1 MIKWA
6 NLWNY
11 HSIYKQLK
19 LALHWNKRYTLWSW
33 CKSTCIILVWIWTCR
48 RHDIIDI
55 DCTAFYTIQ
64 INLTQFSYTHSMFGS
79 THTIIEVCFSI
90 IKNILTLIWGVLVCP
105 VAKWQDGN
113 QANCPP
119 KWKSIR
125 SNKSAILFL
134 PLCWSW
140 NGCGKHK
147 YKLYC
152 NHYYLVYISFL

>member
-19 LALHWNKRYTLWSW
+19 LALNWNKRYTLWSW

-55 DCTAFYTIQ
+55 DCTAYYTIQ

-113 QANCPP
+113 QQIVRQNE
-119 KWKSIR
+119 
-125 SNKSAILFL
+125 NGSAAINLL
-134 PLCWSW
+134 
-140 NGCGKHK
+140 
-147 YKLYC
+147 LYFC
-152 NHYYLVYISFL
+152 HYVGQGMDVAKINVNFIAIIII